1 MKRDKSSLAGY
12 SLVELL
18 IAMVIAAIMF
28 SGIYAVNIETMNILQ
43 VARSQTR
50 AVQAAQYELEK
61 LRSYSWA
68 IIDAMAENTPFDA
81 TDNAVLALL
90 NNGSGTIKKTLYSP
104 SQILEPMYAVSVTV
118 SWTEFNGQP
127 ESKTVT
133 SVITKRGIIR

>member
-104 SQILEPMYAVSVTV
+104 SQILEPMYAISVTV